1 MEKNPLLLIF
11 KNAFIQATYKTIC
24 NNKQESKHSE
34 VMHPTE
40 PLILTLSPLLSI
52 HI

>member
-24 NNKQESKHSE
+24 NNKQESKHLE
-34 VMHPTE
+34 VIHPTE
-40 PLILTLSPLLSI
+40 LPTDINIKPTFK
-52 HI
+52 